1 MYEKRNKRK
10 QFLFPESLIQK
21 MESICNDKGISQ
33 NELVNKSV
41 ESYLKRFK
49 HEDKN
54 NNKWNETNS
63 KSY

>member
-41 ESYLKRFK
+41 ECYLKRFK

-54 NNKWNETNS
+54 NNK
-63 KSY
+63 

>member
-21 MESICNDKGISQ
+21 MESICNDKGMSQ

-41 ESYLKRFK
+41 ESYLKRFNFK

-54 NNKWNETNS
+54 HNK
-63 KSY
+63 

>member
-54 NNKWNETNS
+54 HNK
-63 KSY
+63 